1 MKNKM
6 LIFAT
11 TALCLSPI
19 AMGLVYYSKLPEQMA
34 IHFDSAGNPNNYA
47 SKAFVVFG
55 IPALMALVN
64 LIVHI
69 VLDSDPKKAGSS
81 PVMIALGKWSIPVVC
96 VFLMPVTI
104 FYALGRNVNV
114 ATIVP
119 IFVGLVF
126 IAIGNYLPK
135 CRQNY
140 TVGIKL
146 PWTLASEENW
156 RRTHR
161 FGGVTFIISGIV
173 MFVSGIWPA
182 GFSGAII
189 IVLVLTLVGPAVY
202 SYSMYKRGI

>member
-6 LIFAT
+6 MLIAT
-11 TALCLSPI
+11 TAACLAPMALG
-19 AMGLVYYSKLPEQMA
+19 AMYYSQLPQRMA
-34 IHFDSAGNPNNYA
+34 IHFDSAGNPDNYA
-47 SKAFVVFG
+47 SKAFVCFG
-55 IPALMALVN
+55 MPALMALMN
-64 LIVHI
+64 LIVHL

-81 PVMIALGKWSIPVVC
+81 PVLIAMGKWSMPFTS

-119 IFVGLVF
+119 IFVGLLF

-146 PWTLASEENW
+146 PWTLHSEENW

-161 FGGVTFIISGIV
+161 FAGVTFILSGILMIAAAV
-173 MFVSGIWPA
+173 APINATGTITA
-182 GFSGAII
+182 
-189 IVLVLTLVGPAVY
+189 VLAFTLVGPAVY

>member
-6 LIFAT
+6 LIIAT

-19 AMGLVYYSKLPEQMA
+19 AMGLMYYSRLPEQMA

-64 LIVHI
+64 LIVHL

-81 PVMIALGKWSIPVVC
+81 PVMIALGKWSIPAVS

-161 FGGVTFIISGIV
+161 FGGVTFIVSGVLMIAA
-173 MFVSGIWPA
+173 GIWPIGSMGPILA
-182 GFSGAII
+182 
-189 IVLVLTLVGPAVY
+189 VLALTLFGPAIY

>member
-1 MKNKM
+1 
-6 LIFAT
+6 
-11 TALCLSPI
+11 
-19 AMGLVYYSKLPEQMA
+19 
-34 IHFDSAGNPNNYA
+34 
-47 SKAFVVFG
+47 
-55 IPALMALVN
+55 
-64 LIVHI
+64 
-69 VLDSDPKKAGSS
+69 
-81 PVMIALGKWSIPVVC
+81 MIAIGKWSIPAVC
-96 VFLMPVTI
+96 IFLMPVTI

-161 FGGVTFIISGIV
+161 FAGITFIFSGILMV
-173 MFVSGIWPA
+173 AAGIWPI
-182 GFSGAII
+182 GFSGAITG
-189 IVLVLTLVGPAVY
+189 VLVLTLLGPAVY
-202 SYSMYKRGI
+202 SYSLYKRGI

>member
-1 MKNKM
+1 MKNKTLM
-6 LIFAT
+6 LAT

-19 AMGLVYYSKLPEQMA
+19 AMGLMYYSKLPEQMA
-34 IHFDSAGNPNNYA
+34 IHFDSAGSPDNYA

-64 LIVHI
+64 LVVHL

-81 PVMIALGKWSIPVVC
+81 PIMIALGKWSIPAIC

-104 FYALGRNVNV
+104 FYSLGRNVNI

-161 FGGVTFIISGIV
+161 FGGVTFIISGVLMIAA
-173 MFVSGIWPA
+173 GIWPI

-189 IVLVLTLVGPAVY
+189 IVLALTLVGPAIY